1 MAIIKGFRKKA
12 DRKQGLKIL
21 IYGTDGVSK
30 STTVLGFPRI
40 AIIDTESKLGV
51 YENHPVFGK
60 NIEAI
65 ADTAEYYE
73 VCSLMEEV
81 SKHSDDFSTFVI
93 DSETNLYESMQVSM
107 MELEEARA
115 KKKGGNIDDSTVSMR
130 GWGKV
135 KLNNARLKNLK
146 CQLSAKGITIISIA
160 HKEDEMQKV
169 GENNV
174 KVGEKPSLRKNSTHD
189 YDVIIRMY
197 KEKDIATGKPKFM
210 AEVEKDTT
218 MTFAIGE
225 KIDTTWADSSNP
237 TNVIYERLSKYING
251 MEDKKVVE
259 TSYDKS
265 IQTTVDKGLQADV
278 TFEEVSDKFTKLF
291 AKLGE
296 HDVTLKGEYAEMLK
310 TKGVKSYKDVAYFEE
325 MKEIVAHM
333 ENKANE
339 LGIK

>member
-1 MAIIKGFRKKA
+1 MAIIKGFRKA
-12 DRKQGLKIL
+12 QSRKQGLKVL

-30 STTVLGFPRI
+30 STTALGFPKL
-40 AIIDTESKLGV
+40 AIVDTESKLGV
-51 YENHPVFGK
+51 YENHPYFGK

-65 ADTAEYYE
+65 ADTSEYYQI
-73 VCSLMEEV
+73 LDLAEEV
-81 SKHSDDFSTFVI
+81 LKHPEEISTFVI
-93 DSETNLYESMQVSM
+93 DSETNLYESLQVSM

-115 KKKGGNIDDSTVSMR
+115 RKKGGNVDDANVSVR

-146 CQLSAKGITIISIA
+146 AQLSAKGITVISIA

-174 KVGEKPSLRKNSTHD
+174 KVGEKPALRKNSTHD

-197 KEKDIATGKPKFM
+197 KEKDIATGRPKFM
-210 AEVEKDTT
+210 AEIEKDTT
-218 MTFAIGE
+218 MTFIVGE
-225 KIDTTWADSSNP
+225 KIDTTWSDSSNP

-265 IQTTVDKGLQADV
+265 IQVTVDKGLQVDV

-310 TKGVKSYKDVAYFEE
+310 AKGVKSYKDVAYFEE